1 MVNVPIGH
9 RGSNMSLYDIYFFLT
24 FAPWVEEDVDW
35 VLVVV
40 AEHRS
45 LVVCSTHN
53 INLEAPFA
61 HNAVRWCEKGHID
74 SIA

>member
-1 MVNVPIGH
+1 MVNVPKGH

-53 INLEAPFA
+53 INFEAPFA
-61 HNAVRWCEKGHID
+61 HNAVRWCKKGHID